1 MSSGDTAT
9 VGGSGAEQGFERHEV
24 TSATSRLSARI
35 AALEAELEERRHS
48 ESIHRALYEI
58 AALSAAD
65 SPEDE
70 HYVRLHQI
78 VGRLMDARNFII
90 ASYDADAGMIRQDY
104 LVDEDPNEVCE
115 TFPYGEGIS
124 SLVIRSRKPLL
135 LDDPQFQALV
145 AAGEIVS
152 PKGSAD
158 FNSWMGAPLIAQ
170 DRVYGLIIVQ
180 SYSPDV
186 TYNLGDLELLNY
198 VASHV
203 ATIVARWHANRA
215 LKLANDRLAASAETL
230 RLLGD
235 IGKDL
240 TGNLDALSICTSLE
254 THFAELMPTD
264 AFGVALLSPSG
275 DALDYIY
282 YIEDGV
288 VDQTNSYPLDH
299 PTSLAVL
306 TFREDRELTLFN
318 SSQMEAAP
326 TAANIVESRPMLSA
340 VFRPLIANG
349 RRIGVVTVQSHDE
362 NAYQE
367 RELEV
372 FRSATAYAA
381 IALSNADAYASAE
394 NARAQAA
401 TALAERNQAEA
412 HLVHSEKM
420 AALGQLIAGV
430 AHEINTPIGAI
441 KSSGRNISEAL
452 ESALLGLPLLL
463 DELDSEHRRRF
474 SDLITRASQPR
485 AVLSTREERVIVRDV
500 TARLEALDVPQAR
513 HRAGLLV
520 QLQAHE
526 DLDGMLPLLRHD
538 AADRILDTAYG
549 IATITTNADNI
560 NTAVDRVAKI
570 IFALKS
576 FSRFGGLQVW
586 TESDLKDGLETV
598 LTIYQNQ
605 IKHGTELVREYED
618 LPAVRCL
625 PDEINQVWT
634 NLVHNALQAMDH
646 KGTLTVGLRREGE
659 RALVYVGD
667 TGCGIAPE
675 HRERIFDAFFTTKK
689 AGEGTG
695 LGLDIVRKI
704 VEKHGGTISVESEV
718 GRGSRFTVSLPIAGA
733 G

>member
-1 MSSGDTAT
+1 MLDETA
-9 VGGSGAEQGFERHEV
+9 Q
-24 TSATSRLSARI
+24 LSQRI
-35 AALEAELEERRHS
+35 ASLEVELAERRRA
-48 ESIHRALYEI
+48 EELQRALYEI

-65 SPEDE
+65 SPQHE
-70 HYVRLHQI
+70 HYVSLHEI
-78 VGRLMDARNFII
+78 VGRLMYARNFII
-90 ASYDADAGMIRQDY
+90 ADYDAEHGLIRQHY
-104 LVDEDPNEVCE
+104 LVDEDPNEVPE
-115 TFPYGEGIS
+115 TFPYGMGIS
-124 SLVIRSRKPLL
+124 SLVIRSRKPWL
-135 LDDPQFQALV
+135 LDHPQFEALM
-145 AAGEIVS
+145 ASGDIKT
-152 PKGSAD
+152 PRGLMD

-180 SYSPDV
+180 SYSPDI
-186 TYNLGDLELLNY
+186 TYSQADLDLLNY

-203 ATIVARWHANRA
+203 AAIVARWQSNIA
-215 LKLANDRLAASAETL
+215 LKQANDELAASAETL

-240 TGNLDALSICTSLE
+240 TGSLDALAICKTMEKHVAAL
-254 THFAELMPTD
+254 LPMD
-264 AFGVALLSPSG
+264 AFGVALLSPAGNS
-275 DALDYIY
+275 LDYVY

-288 VDQTNSYPLDH
+288 VDASNSYPLDH

-318 SSQMEAAP
+318 DTQLGSAP
-326 TAANIVESRPMLSA
+326 TASNIEESAPILSA

-349 RRIGVVTVQSHDE
+349 RRIGVVTVQSHQAD
-362 NAYQE
+362 AYHE
-367 RELEV
+367 RDLEV

-381 IALSNADAYASAE
+381 IALANADAYATAE
-394 NARAQAA
+394 AARAQAA
-401 TALAERNQAEA
+401 QALHDLHQAEA

-452 ESALLGLPLLL
+452 DCALLDLPGLL
-463 DELDSEHRRRF
+463 DELDATHRLHFSE
-474 SDLITRASQPR
+474 LLKRASQPK
-485 AVLSTREERVIVRDV
+485 AVLSTREERAIVREV
-500 TARLEALDVPQAR
+500 TERLEALGLQQAR

-520 QLQAHE
+520 QLQSHTDVDA
-526 DLDGMLPLLRHD
+526 MLPLLRH
-538 AADRILDTAYG
+538 AAVDRILDTAHG

-576 FSRFGGLQVW
+576 FSRFGGVQVW
-586 TESDLKDGLETV
+586 TEADLREGLETV

-605 IKHGTELVREYED
+605 IKHGIELVRHFDD
-618 LPAVRCL
+618 LPLVRCL

-646 KGTLTVGLRREGE
+646 KGNLTLGLRRDGDN
-659 RALVYVGD
+659 ALVSVTD
-667 TGCGIAPE
+667 TGCVMTPE
-675 HRERIFDAFFTTKK
+675 VHERIFDAFFTTKP

-704 VEKHGGTISVESEV
+704 IEKHGGDIFVESEV
-718 GRGSRFTVSLPIAGA
+718 GRGSTFTVSLPIAGV

>member
-1 MSSGDTAT
+1 MLDETAQL
-9 VGGSGAEQGFERHEV
+9 AD
-24 TSATSRLSARI
+24 RI
-35 AALEAELEERRHS
+35 ANLEIELAERRRA
-48 ESIHRALYEI
+48 EELQRALYEI

-65 SPEDE
+65 SPRHE
-70 HYVRLHQI
+70 HYVRLHEI
-78 VGRLMDARNFII
+78 VGRLMYARNFII
-90 ASYDADAGMIRQDY
+90 ADYDAEQGLIRQHY
-104 LVDEDPNEVCE
+104 LVDEDPNEVPE
-115 TFPYGEGIS
+115 TFPFGLGIS
-124 SLVIRSRKPLL
+124 SLVIRTRLPWLMDHALFES
-135 LDDPQFQALV
+135 LV
-145 AAGEIVS
+145 AAGEIKAPRGVV
-152 PKGSAD
+152 D

-170 DRVYGLIIVQ
+170 ERVYGLIIVQ
-180 SYSPDV
+180 SYSPDI
-186 TYNLGDLELLNY
+186 TYTQADLDLLNY

-203 ATIVARWHANRA
+203 AAIVARWQSNIA
-215 LKLANDRLAASAETL
+215 LKQANDELAASAETL

-240 TGNLDALSICTSLE
+240 TGSLDALAICKTME
-254 THFAELMPTD
+254 KHFSALLPMD
-264 AFGVALLSPSG
+264 AFGVALLAPGG
-275 DALDYIY
+275 DSLDYIY

-288 VDQTNSYPLDH
+288 VDSTNSYPLDH

-318 SSQMEAAP
+318 DSQLGNAP
-326 TAANIVESRPMLSA
+326 TASNIEESAPILSA

-349 RRIGVVTVQSHDE
+349 RRIGVVTVQSHLAD
-362 NAYQE
+362 AYRE
-367 RELEV
+367 RDLEV
-372 FRSATAYAA
+372 FRSASAYAA
-381 IALSNADAYASAE
+381 IALANADAYATAE
-394 NARAQAA
+394 AARAQAA
-401 TALAERNQAEA
+401 QALHDLHQAEA

-452 ESALLGLPLLL
+452 DSALLDLPSLL
-463 DELDSEHRRRF
+463 DELDATHRAHFSE
-474 SDLITRASQPR
+474 LLKRASRPK
-485 AVLSTREERVIVRDV
+485 AVLSTREERSIVREV
-500 TARLEALDVPQAR
+500 TERLEALDLEQAR

-520 QLQAHE
+520 QLQSHT
-526 DLDGMLPLLRHD
+526 DLDAVLPLLRHP
-538 AADRILDTAYG
+538 AVDRILDTAHG

-576 FSRFGGLQVW
+576 FSRFGGVQVW
-586 TESDLKDGLETV
+586 TESDLREGLETV

-605 IKHGTELVREYED
+605 IKHGIELVRQFDD
-618 LPAVRCL
+618 LPSVRCL

-646 KGTLTVGLRREGE
+646 KGNLTLGLRRDGDN
-659 RALVYVGD
+659 ALVSVTD
-667 TGCGIAPE
+667 TGCGMTPE
-675 HRERIFDAFFTTKK
+675 VRERIFDAFFTTKP

-704 VEKHGGTISVESEV
+704 VEKHGGRIFVESEV
-718 GRGSRFTVSLPIAGA
+718 GRGSTFTVSLPIAGV

>member
-1 MSSGDTAT
+1 MLD
-9 VGGSGAEQGFERHEV
+9 E
-24 TSATSRLSARI
+24 SAQLSQRI
-35 AALEAELEERRHS
+35 ASLEVELAERRRA
-48 ESIHRALYEI
+48 EELQRALYEI

-65 SPEDE
+65 SPEHE
-70 HYVRLHQI
+70 HYVCLHEI
-78 VGRLMDARNFII
+78 VGRLMHAQNFII
-90 ASYDADAGMIRQDY
+90 AAYDADAGMIRQQY
-104 LVDEDPNEVCE
+104 LVDEDPNEVLE
-115 TFPYGEGIS
+115 TFPYGLGIS
-124 SLVIRSRKPLL
+124 SLVIRTRLPWL
-135 LDDPQFQALV
+135 LDHPLFESLV
-145 AAGEIVS
+145 AAGQIKAPRGVV
-152 PKGSAD
+152 D

-180 SYSPDV
+180 SYGPDI
-186 TYNLGDLELLNY
+186 TYTQADLDLLNY

-203 ATIVARWHANRA
+203 AAIVARWQSNIA
-215 LKLANDRLAASAETL
+215 LKQANDELAASAETL

-240 TGNLDALSICTSLE
+240 TGSLDALAICKTMEKHIAAL
-254 THFAELMPTD
+254 LPMD
-264 AFGVALLSPSG
+264 AFGVALLSPAGNS
-275 DALDYIY
+275 LDYVY

-288 VDQTNSYPLDH
+288 VDASNSYPLDH

-318 SSQMEAAP
+318 DTQLGSAP
-326 TAANIVESRPMLSA
+326 TASNIEESAPILSA

-349 RRIGVVTVQSHDE
+349 RRIGVVTVQSHQAD
-362 NAYQE
+362 AYHE
-367 RELEV
+367 RDLEV

-381 IALSNADAYASAE
+381 IALANADAYATAE
-394 NARAQAA
+394 AARAQAA
-401 TALAERNQAEA
+401 QALHDLHQAEA

-452 ESALLGLPLLL
+452 DCAVLDLPGLL
-463 DELDSEHRRRF
+463 DELDTTHRLHFSE
-474 SDLITRASQPR
+474 LLKRASQPK
-485 AVLSTREERVIVRDV
+485 AVLSTREERAIVREV
-500 TARLEALDVPQAR
+500 TERLEALGLQQAR

-520 QLQAHE
+520 QLQSHTDVDA
-526 DLDGMLPLLRHD
+526 MLPLLRHP
-538 AADRILDTAYG
+538 AVDRILDTAHG

-576 FSRFGGLQVW
+576 FSRFGGVQVW
-586 TESDLKDGLETV
+586 TESDLREGLETV

-605 IKHGTELVREYED
+605 IKHGIELVRHFDD
-618 LPAVRCL
+618 LPLVRCL

-646 KGTLTVGLRREGE
+646 KGNLTLGLRRDGDN
-659 RALVYVGD
+659 ALVSVTD
-667 TGCGIAPE
+667 TGCGMTPAV
-675 HRERIFDAFFTTKK
+675 RERIFDAFFTTKP

-704 VEKHGGTISVESEV
+704 IEKHGGHIIVESEF
-718 GRGSRFTVSLPIAGA
+718 GRGSTFTVSLPIAGVE
-733 G
+733 

>member
-1 MSSGDTAT
+1 MLD
-9 VGGSGAEQGFERHEV
+9 E
-24 TSATSRLSARI
+24 
-35 AALEAELEERRHS
+35 AALLVERIGKLEIELAERRRA
-48 ESIHRALYEI
+48 EELQRALYEI

-65 SPEDE
+65 SPQHE
-70 HYVRLHQI
+70 HYVQLHEI
-78 VGRLMDARNFII
+78 VGRLMYAKNFII
-90 ASYDADAGMIRQDY
+90 ASYNAEEGMIRQQY
-104 LVDEDPNEVCE
+104 LVDEDPNEVVEC
-115 TFPYGEGIS
+115 FPFGEGIS
-124 SLVIRSRKPLL
+124 SLVIRSRLPWL
-135 LDDPQFQALV
+135 LDHPLFESLV
-145 AAGEIVS
+145 AAGEIRAPRGLV
-152 PKGSAD
+152 D

-170 DRVYGLIIVQ
+170 DTVYGLIIVQ
-180 SYSPDV
+180 SYSADV
-186 TYNLGDLELLNY
+186 TYTQADLDLLNY

-203 ATIVARWHANRA
+203 AAIVARWQSNIA
-215 LKLANDRLAASAETL
+215 LKQANDELAASAETL

-240 TGNLDALSICTSLE
+240 TGSLDALAICKAMERHVAAL
-254 THFAELMPTD
+254 LPMD
-264 AFGVALLSPSG
+264 AFGVALLSPAG
-275 DALDYIY
+275 DSLDYVY

-288 VDQTNSYPLDH
+288 VDSANSYPLDH

-318 SSQMEAAP
+318 ETQLDSAP
-326 TAANIVESRPMLSA
+326 TASNIVESAPILSA

-349 RRIGVVTVQSHDE
+349 RRIGVVTVQSHQAD
-362 NAYQE
+362 AYRE
-367 RELEV
+367 RDLEV

-381 IALSNADAYASAE
+381 IALANADAYATAE
-394 NARAQAA
+394 GARQQAA
-401 TALAERNQAEA
+401 QSLHDLHQAEA

-452 ESALLGLPLLL
+452 DSALLDLPGLL
-463 DELDSEHRRRF
+463 DELDAAHRLHFSE
-474 SDLITRASQPR
+474 LLKRASQPK
-485 AVLSTREERVIVRDV
+485 AVLSTREERSMVRDV
-500 TARLEALDVPQAR
+500 TERLEALGLAQAR

-520 QLQAHE
+520 QLQSHT
-526 DLDGMLPLLRHD
+526 DLDTVLPLLGHP
-538 AADRILDTAYG
+538 AVDRILDTAHG

-576 FSRFGGLQVW
+576 FSRFGGVQVW
-586 TESDLKDGLETV
+586 TESDLSEGLETV

-605 IKHGTELVREYED
+605 IKHGIELVRQFDD
-618 LPAVRCL
+618 LPPVRCL

-646 KGTLTVGLRREGE
+646 KGTLTLGLHRD
-659 RALVYVGD
+659 GD
-667 TGCGIAPE
+667 NARVSVTDSGCGMTPE
-675 HRERIFDAFFTTKK
+675 VRERIFDAFFTTKP

-704 VEKHGGTISVESEV
+704 IEKHGGQIFVTSEV
-718 GRGSRFTVSLPIAGA
+718 GRGSTFTVSLPIAGV

>member
-1 MSSGDTAT
+1 MLDETA
-9 VGGSGAEQGFERHEV
+9 Q
-24 TSATSRLSARI
+24 LSERI
-35 AALEAELEERRHS
+35 ANLEIELAERRRA
-48 ESIHRALYEI
+48 EELQRALYEI

-65 SPEDE
+65 SPQLE
-70 HYVRLHQI
+70 HYVQLHEI
-78 VGRLMDARNFII
+78 VGRLMYAKNFII
-90 ASYDADAGMIRQDY
+90 AAYDEQAGMIRQQY
-104 LVDEDPNEVCE
+104 LVDEDPNEVLE
-115 TFPYGEGIS
+115 TFPYGLGIS
-124 SLVIRSRKPLL
+124 SLVIRTRLPWLMDHDLFESLL
-135 LDDPQFQALV
+135 
-145 AAGEIVS
+145 AAGQIKAPRGVV
-152 PKGSAD
+152 D

-180 SYSPDV
+180 SYSADI
-186 TYNLGDLELLNY
+186 TYTQADLDLLNY

-203 ATIVARWHANRA
+203 AAIVARWQSNIA
-215 LKLANDRLAASAETL
+215 LKQANDELAASAETL

-240 TGNLDALSICTSLE
+240 TVSLDALSICKTMERHIASL
-254 THFAELMPTD
+254 LPMD
-264 AFGVALLSPSG
+264 AFGVALLSPGG

-288 VDQTNSYPLDH
+288 VDLSNSYPLDH

-318 SSQMEAAP
+318 EAQLDNAP
-326 TAANIVESRPMLSA
+326 TASNIEQSAPILSA

-349 RRIGVVTVQSHDE
+349 RRIGVVTVQSHSPD
-362 NAYQE
+362 AYHE
-367 RELEV
+367 RDLEV

-381 IALSNADAYASAE
+381 IALANAEAYAIAE
-394 NARAQAA
+394 RARAQAA
-401 TALAERNQAEA
+401 QALEDQHAAEA

-452 ESALLGLPLLL
+452 GSALLGLPALL
-463 DELDSEHRRRF
+463 DELDSEHRLHF
-474 SDLITRASQPR
+474 SELIARASQPK
-485 AVLSTREERVIVRDV
+485 ALLTTREERAIVRTV
-500 TARLEALDVPQAR
+500 TEQLEALGLGQAR
-513 HRAGLLV
+513 HRSGLLV
-520 QLQAHE
+520 QLQSYA
-526 DLDGMLPLLRHD
+526 DVDAMLPLLRHP
-538 AADRILDTAYG
+538 AVDRILDTAHG

-576 FSRFGGLQVW
+576 FSRFGGVQVW
-586 TESDLKDGLETV
+586 MASDLREGLETV

-605 IKHGTELVREYED
+605 IKHGIELVRQFED
-618 LPAVRCL
+618 LPPVRCL

-646 KGTLTVGLRREGE
+646 KGNLTLGLRRDGDN
-659 RALVYVGD
+659 ALVSVTD
-667 TGCGIAPE
+667 TGCGMTPE
-675 HRERIFDAFFTTKK
+675 VRARIFDAFFTTKP

-704 VEKHGGTISVESEV
+704 IEKHGGQIFVESEV
-718 GRGSRFTVSLPIAGA
+718 GRGSTFTVSLPIAGV

>member
-1 MSSGDTAT
+1 MLD
-9 VGGSGAEQGFERHEV
+9 Q
-24 TSATSRLSARI
+24 SAQLAQRI
-35 AALEAELEERRHS
+35 ASLEAELAERRRA
-48 ESIHRALYEI
+48 EQLQRALYEI

-65 SPEDE
+65 SPQHE
-70 HYVRLHQI
+70 HYVQLHEI
-78 VGRLMDARNFII
+78 VGRLMHAKNFII
-90 ASYDADAGMIRQDY
+90 ASYDAAQGMIRQHY
-104 LVDEDPNEVCE
+104 LVDEDPNEVME
-115 TFPYGEGIS
+115 SFPFGEGIS
-124 SLVIRSRKPLL
+124 SLVIRTRLPWLM
-135 LDDPQFQALV
+135 DHALFESMV
-145 AAGEIVS
+145 AAGQIKAPRGTV
-152 PKGSAD
+152 D

-180 SYSPDV
+180 SYSQDV
-186 TYNLGDLELLNY
+186 TYTQSDLDLLNY

-203 ATIVARWHANRA
+203 AAIVARWQSNIA
-215 LKLANDRLAASAETL
+215 LKQANDELAASAETL

-240 TGNLDALSICTSLE
+240 TVSLDALSICKTME
-254 THFAELMPTD
+254 RHIAELLPMD
-264 AFGVALLSPSG
+264 AFGVALLSPGGNS
-275 DALDYIY
+275 LDYIY

-288 VDQTNSYPLDH
+288 VDSANSYPLDH

-318 SSQMEAAP
+318 ESQLDNAP
-326 TAANIVESRPMLSA
+326 TASNIEQSAPILSA

-349 RRIGVVTVQSHDE
+349 RRIGVVTVQSHSPD
-362 NAYQE
+362 AYHE
-367 RELEV
+367 RDLEV
-372 FRSATAYAA
+372 FRSATSYAA
-381 IALSNADAYASAE
+381 IALANAEAYANAE
-394 NARAQAA
+394 SARAQAA
-401 TALAERNQAEA
+401 QALQDLHAAEA

-452 ESALLGLPLLL
+452 QSALLGLPALL
-463 DELDSEHRRRF
+463 DELDGEHRRHF
-474 SDLITRASQPR
+474 SELIKRASAPT
-485 AVLSTREERVIVRDV
+485 AMLTTREERTIVRGV
-500 TARLEALDVPQAR
+500 TEQLEALGLDQAR

-520 QLQAHE
+520 QLQSHT
-526 DLDGMLPLLRHD
+526 DLAGVLPLLRHP
-538 AADRILDTAYG
+538 AVDRILDTAHG

-576 FSRFGGLQVW
+576 FSRFGGVQVW
-586 TESDLKDGLETV
+586 MESDLREGLETV

-605 IKHGTELVREYED
+605 IKHGIDLVRHFD
-618 LPAVRCL
+618 DIPPVRCL

-646 KGTLTVGLRREGE
+646 KGSLTLGLRREGDN
-659 RALVYVGD
+659 ALVSVSD
-667 TGCGIAPE
+667 TGCGIAPDV
-675 HRERIFDAFFTTKK
+675 REKIFDAFFTTKP

-704 VEKHGGTISVESEV
+704 VEKHGGRIFVTSEV
-718 GRGSRFTVSLPIAGA
+718 GRGSTFTVSLPIAGVA
-733 G
+733 